1 MSVECHYSYE
11 LEHLFVFIHRNKDIA
26 GGLEGE
32 VKAERLL
39 GDGEVRRN
47 RSVASHLA

>member
-1 MSVECHYSYE
+1 MLAECHYSYE
-11 LEHLFVFIHRNKDIA
+11 LEHFFVFIHRNKDIA

-39 GDGEVRRN
+39 RNEEVRRN